1 MQRTTLRLLLFLIMM
16 VIGGGFVYTQN
27 ATPRKGAIRV
37 KLQPEVALKVEASLK
52 KNTSKT
58 LQTGI
63 KLLDASI
70 TAIKA
75 YKIRKV
81 FPYAPKF
88 EAQREKFGL
97 DRWYEITFDESIS
110 TDRALSIFRNTIGVQ
125 SAHEIVPMELKGN
138 TNFHKIAPNT
148 KTKTLTAMPFN
159 DPYLSFQWHYHNDG
173 NLAQSKAGADINLFE
188 AWKTTAGKDDVT
200 VAIIDGGIDINHEDL
215 AANIAVNEAELNG
228 INGIDDDENGYIDDV
243 YGWNFCT
250 NSATIYPHEHGT
262 HVAGIVSA
270 VNNNGVG
277 LCGVAGGDG
286 TDESGVKMIS
296 VQVFDSRPGSGVA
309 DFAAA
314 IVYAAERGAT
324 IAQCSWGWAA
334 VDYKEQSVLD
344 AIDYFTETARS
355 NNMTG
360 GLCIFAAGNEGST
373 GNWYPGCYEPV
384 LSVAAMS
391 DDLTPSPYSNYGEWV
406 DVIAPGGLLEPDE
419 AHGILSTLPGDSYGY
434 SEGTSMATPHVSG
447 IAALVLSK
455 NGTVDFTSN
464 DLRKQITTSINDF
477 YFYNPSVTG
486 LYGSGYIDA
495 AKALVI
501 NNIPSSINA
510 NSLNTKV
517 DVYPNPVA
525 ETLYV
530 TCDFS
535 AKKTTYKLY
544 TANGSKAY
552 DSTEDTKQD
561 EPKAI
566 NVAALAKGV
575 YILQITNEKGSTTHR
590 IVKR

>member
-52 KNTSKT
+52 KNTSKK

-75 YKIRKV
+75 HNIRKV

-97 DRWYEITFDESIS
+97 DRWYEITFDESIT
-110 TDRALSIFRNTIGVQ
+110 TDKALSIFRNTIGVQ

-188 AWKTTAGKDDVT
+188 AWKTTAGKDNVT

-215 AANIAVNEAELNG
+215 ATNIAVNEAELNG

-360 GLCIFAAGNEGST
+360 GLCIFAAGNEGAT

-391 DDLTPSPYSNYGEWV
+391 DDLTPSPYSNYGVWV

-517 DVYPNPVA
+517 EVYPNPVA

-566 NVAALAKGV
+566 NVASLAKGV
-575 YILQITNEKGSTTHR
+575 YILQITNENGSTTHR

>member
-188 AWKTTAGKDDVT
+188 AWKTTAGKDNVT

-215 AANIAVNEAELNG
+215 ATNIAVNEAELNG

-360 GLCIFAAGNEGST
+360 GLCIFAAGNEGAT

-391 DDLTPSPYSNYGEWV
+391 DDLTPSPYSNYGVWV

-455 NGTVDFTSN
+455 HGTVDFTSN

-477 YFYNPSVTG
+477 YSYNPSVTG
-486 LYGSGYIDA
+486 LYGSGYVDA
-495 AKALVI
+495 TKALVI

-510 NSLNTKV
+510 NSLNAKV
-517 DVYPNPVA
+517 EVYPNPVA

-535 AKKTTYKLY
+535 AKKSTYALY
-544 TANGSKAY
+544 ATNGSKVY

-566 NVAALAKGV
+566 NVATLAKGV
-575 YILQITNEKGSTTHR
+575 YILQITNENGSTTHR
-590 IVKR
+590 IIKK